1 MSFSIYIFSANYI
14 TRGKL
19 AQVVGSVASECFD
32 RGSIPPN
39 SRKFEFFFKFDRP
52 FALTGQNI
60 AEISVKINKLPI
72 NCEKSVKFPINCQN
86 IEVPIFL
93 SYISCR
99 DPPIHD
105 ILIIGHNRYNYVFG
119 VVVGWLRS

>member
-19 AQVVGSVASECFD
+19 AQVGGSVASECFD
-32 RGSIPPN
+32 RGSIPPTTEN
-39 SRKFEFFFKFDRP
+39 LNFFKFDRP

-72 NCEKSVKFPINCQN
+72 NCEKSVKFPINCRN

-105 ILIIGHNRYNYVFG
+105 ILIIGHNRYNYVYFIIK
-119 VVVGWLRS
+119 